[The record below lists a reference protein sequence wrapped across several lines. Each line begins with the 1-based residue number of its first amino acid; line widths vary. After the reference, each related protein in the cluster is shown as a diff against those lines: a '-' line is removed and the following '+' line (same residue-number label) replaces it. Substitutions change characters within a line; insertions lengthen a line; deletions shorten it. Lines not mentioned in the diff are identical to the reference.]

1 MKGIMPTDR
10 AEARR
15 SHMTV
20 RRYTSAAEADRH
32 DLEFW
37 ARIPEAE
44 RVRETWRLSQELW
57 RLRGDLPDEPGL
69 CRSVARVS
77 RR

>member
-1 MKGIMPTDR
+1 M
-10 AEARR
+10 AERR
-15 SHMTV
+15 GRITV
-20 RRYTSAAEADRH
+20 RRFPSAAEADRH

-37 ARIPEAE
+37 ATIPEAE
-44 RVRETWRLSQELW
+44 RVREVWRLSQEIW

-69 CRSVARVS
+69 CRSVARVH